1 MKRKPASNRIRE
13 SGARKIFRV
22 FNALFLAAVC
32 IVIIIPI
39 WNVIVTSFAEDKD
52 VMGGVYLL
60 IPKSFTL
67 KNYIRIFNSG
77 YMRGFWN
84 SMFVAVVGTGLAM
97 LADESL
103 LRRGF
108 AVFLLLIGLRQLFPG
123 KPKKK
128 KTGPEA

>member
-1 MKRKPASNRIRE
+1 MQPYPIKPSHPRSAFCRVDFNPKAVELRTSLNGYRNLLFFLPI
-13 SGARKIFRV
+13 GAAALWLHWRQGRV
-22 FNALFLAAVC
+22 DKTAVRQFLPTGLLGALL
-32 IVIIIPI
+32 
-39 WNVIVTSFAEDKD
+39 
-52 VMGGVYLL
+52 
-60 IPKSFTL
+60 
-67 KNYIRIFNSG
+67 
-77 YMRGFWN
+77 
-84 SMFVAVVGTGLAM
+84 GTGLAM

>member
-1 MKRKPASNRIRE
+1 
-13 SGARKIFRV
+13 
-22 FNALFLAAVC
+22 
-32 IVIIIPI
+32 
-39 WNVIVTSFAEDKD
+39 
-52 VMGGVYLL
+52 
-60 IPKSFTL
+60 
-67 KNYIRIFNSG
+67 
-77 YMRGFWN
+77 
-84 SMFVAVVGTGLAM
+84 M

>member
-1 MKRKPASNRIRE
+1 MAQLRAQAELGRKYLRE
-13 SGARKIFRV
+13 LRRE
-22 FNALFLAAVC
+22 
-32 IVIIIPI
+32 
-39 WNVIVTSFAEDKD
+39 VT
-52 VMGGVYLL
+52 
-60 IPKSFTL
+60 
-67 KNYIRIFNSG
+67 R
-77 YMRGFWN
+77 
-84 SMFVAVVGTGLAM
+84 LAM